1 MGSKLVATERV
12 QSSKW
17 SSFIATRLTLSYGSL
32 PTRAFPCCYTRLHRN
47 IETSSSMSQKKS
59 LKLKMATIHPGKIL
73 VSIHTKSIFYS
84 SLLLRSCE
92 RLLQLIDG
100 NKNLVQNI
108 RMKDGFLYWSE
119 SPFPFIVCAL
129 FCGWSRQNSN
139 WTNNCPVYDPARCSY
154 QQHFWAGN

>member
-32 PTRAFPCCYTRLHRN
+32 PTRAFPCCYPRLHRN

-92 RLLQLIDG
+92 RLLAYWWRKKTLCKIYEW
-100 NKNLVQNI
+100 
-108 RMKDGFLYWSE
+108 RTGFFTGL